1 MSNQNG
7 ILFRKLCLSITM
19 GTLLL
24 IGAADN
30 CCVAQES
37 SNSQE
42 SSNAQDANDQLRWRF
57 ENGERFKVTLIKTG
71 NVETQVDTRIRK
83 VEIESQLEFDWNVVK
98 TDKGETT
105 IEQTLKK
112 VVLESGAPGDVSAER
127 LSFDSSNIVYKKGIS
142 NTIANQL
149 KPLIGLTY
157 QFVMTDLGEIK
168 SVMVAEGQKRILE
181 AIPGTLPIKDLL
193 TSKGQQSNLAAA
205 TWICPE
211 TMSDDREWSTE
222 QVLDSELGTYNR
234 ISRYTAGDLDGD
246 TIQIDVVTDVKH
258 DPKMAL
264 KLFEGK
270 GQIEFDAAEGFVRS
284 SESSTR
290 MTTESPYRDL
300 IVKTTIEM
308 ESELKMEKQ
317 N

>member
-1 MSNQNG
+1 MFNQNS
-7 ILFRKLCLSITM
+7 IRFSRLCLSITI

-24 IGAADN
+24 IVMSNDW
-30 CCVAQES
+30 CFAQETDS
-37 SNSQE
+37 DN
-42 SSNAQDANDQLRWRF
+42 QLRWRLKT
-57 ENGERFKVTLIKTG
+57 GERFKVTLTKSG

-83 VEIESQLEFDWNVVK
+83 VEIESELEFDWNVIK
-98 TDKGETT
+98 TGDGETT

-127 LSFDSSNIVYKKGIS
+127 LSFDSSNIVYKKGVS
-142 NTIANQL
+142 NKVANQL

-168 SVMVAEGQKRILE
+168 SVMVAEDQKRMLE
-181 AIPGTLPIKDLL
+181 TIPATLPIKDLL
-193 TSKGQQSNLAAA
+193 TSQGQQSNLAAA
-205 TWICPE
+205 TWVCPE
-211 TMSDDREWSTE
+211 TLSDDREWSTE

-234 ISRYTAGDLDGD
+234 ISRYTASELDGG
-246 TIQIDVVTDVKH
+246 TVQIDVVTDVKH

-270 GQIEFDAAEGFVRS
+270 GQIEFDAANGFVRS

>member
-1 MSNQNG
+1 MFSQNG
-7 ILFRKLCLSITM
+7 MLFRRFCLSISLVTM
-19 GTLLL
+19 GTLMLSA
-24 IGAADN
+24 ISND
-30 CCVAQES
+30 CCFAQET
-37 SNSQE
+37 E
-42 SSNAQDANDQLRWRF
+42 SDNQLRWRF
-57 ENGERFKVTLIKTG
+57 QTGERFKVTLTKTG

-83 VEIESQLEFDWNVVK
+83 VEIESELEFDWNVVK
-98 TDKGETT
+98 TGKGQTT
-105 IEQTLKK
+105 IQQTLKK

-127 LSFDSSNIVYKKGIS
+127 LSFDSSNVVYKKGIS
-142 NTIANQL
+142 NTVARQL

-168 SVMVAEGQKRILE
+168 SVMVAEGQKQILE
-181 AIPGTLPIKDLL
+181 AIPATLPIKDLL

-205 TWICPE
+205 TWVCPE
-211 TMSDDREWSTE
+211 TMSDDRQWSTE
-222 QVLDSELGTYNR
+222 QVLDSQLGTYNR
-234 ISRYTAGDLDGD
+234 ISRYTAGQLDGD

-258 DPKMAL
+258 DSKMAL

-270 GQIEFDAAEGFVRS
+270 GQIEFDAADGFVRS

-308 ESELKMEKQ
+308 ESELTMEKQ

>member
-1 MSNQNG
+1 MFNQNG
-7 ILFRKLCLSITM
+7 IRFSKFCLSIAI

-24 IGAADN
+24 TVISNDW
-30 CCVAQES
+30 CLAQET
-37 SNSQE
+37 E
-42 SSNAQDANDQLRWRF
+42 SDSQLRWRF
-57 ENGERFKVTLIKTG
+57 QKGEQFKVTLVKTG
-71 NVETQVDTRIRK
+71 NIETQVDTRIRK
-83 VEIESQLEFDWNVVK
+83 VEIESELEFDWNVIK
-98 TDKGETT
+98 TGDGEAT

-127 LSFDSSNIVYKKGIS
+127 LSFDSSNIVYKKGVS
-142 NTIANQL
+142 NTVANQL

-157 QFVMTDLGEIK
+157 QFVISDLGEIK
-168 SVMVAEGQKRILE
+168 SVMVAEDQKRILE
-181 AIPGTLPIKDLL
+181 AIPAALPIKDLL
-193 TSKGQQSNLAAA
+193 TSQGQQSNLAAA
-205 TWICPE
+205 TWVCPE
-211 TMSDDREWSTE
+211 TLSDDRQWSTE
-222 QVLDSELGTYNR
+222 QVLDSKLGTYNR

-270 GQIEFDAAEGFVRS
+270 GRIEFDAADGFVRS
-284 SESSTR
+284 NESSTR

>member
-1 MSNQNG
+1 MFTQNG
-7 ILFRKLCLSITM
+7 IRFRNICLSIVL

-24 IGAADN
+24 TATSND
-30 CCVAQES
+30 CCF
-37 SNSQE
+37 
-42 SSNAQDANDQLRWRF
+42 AQDTGSESENSESKNSDQLRWRF
-57 ENGERFKVTLIKTG
+57 QTGERFKVTLTKTG

-98 TDKGETT
+98 TGDGETT

-127 LSFDSSNIVYKKGIS
+127 LSFDSSNVVYKKGVS
-142 NTIANQL
+142 NTIAKQL
-149 KPLIGLTY
+149 TPLIGLTY

-168 SVMVAEGQKRILE
+168 SVMVAEDQKRILD
-181 AIPGTLPIKDLL
+181 AIPAALPIKDLL
-193 TSKGQQSNLAAA
+193 TSQGQQSNLAAA
-205 TWICPE
+205 TWICPK
-211 TMSDDREWSTE
+211 TLSDDRQWSTE
-222 QVLDSELGTYNR
+222 QVLDSQLGTYNR
-234 ISRYTAGDLDGD
+234 ISRYTAGELDDD
-246 TIQIDVVTDVKH
+246 TIEIEVVTDVKH

-264 KLFEGK
+264 KMFEGK
-270 GQIEFDAAEGFVRS
+270 GRIEFDTVDGFVRS

>member
-1 MSNQNG
+1 MFNQNG
-7 ILFRKLCLSITM
+7 KFFRKFCLSITL
-19 GTLLL
+19 GTYLLA
-24 IGAADN
+24 GAGND
-30 CCVAQES
+30 CCVAQD
-37 SNSQE
+37 SNGARETNVASTTD
-42 SSNAQDANDQLRWRF
+42 NQLRWRF
-57 ENGERFKVTLIKTG
+57 ETGERYKVTLTKTG

-98 TDKGETT
+98 TDKGKTT

-168 SVMVAEGQKRILE
+168 SVIVAESQKRILE
-181 AIPGTLPIKDLL
+181 AIPASLPVKDLL

-211 TMSDDREWSTE
+211 SMSDDRQWSTE
-222 QVLDSELGTYNR
+222 QVLDSQLGTYNR
-234 ISRYTAGDLDGD
+234 ISRYTAGELDGD
-246 TIQIDVVTDVKH
+246 TIQIDVITDVKH
-258 DPKMAL
+258 DPNMAL
-264 KLFEGK
+264 KLFEGR
-270 GQIEFDAAEGFVRS
+270 GQIEFDAADGFVRS

-308 ESELKMEKQ
+308 ESGLKMEKQ

>member
-7 ILFRKLCLSITM
+7 IFFLKLCLSIAM
-19 GTLLL
+19 GALLL
-24 IGAADN
+24 NGAANDR
-30 CCVAQES
+30 CIAQES
-37 SNSQE
+37 N
-42 SSNAQDANDQLRWRF
+42 NAQETGNVQDSNDQLRWRLQD
-57 ENGERFKVTLIKTG
+57 GERFNVTLTKSG

-98 TDKGETT
+98 TGKGEIT

-127 LSFDSSNIVYKKGIS
+127 LSFDSSNIVYKKGVS

-168 SVMVAEGQKRILE
+168 SVMVAEDQKRILE
-181 AIPGTLPIKDLL
+181 AIPSTLPIKDLL
-193 TSKGQQSNLAAA
+193 TSQGQQSNLAAA
-205 TWICPE
+205 TWICPK
-211 TMSDDREWSTE
+211 TMSNDREWSTE
-222 QVLDSELGTYNR
+222 QMLDSQLGTYNR
-234 ISRYTAGDLDGD
+234 ISRYTAGELDGD

-258 DPKMAL
+258 NPKMAL